1 MLRSF
6 IGAANAFLIFWIQ
19 KVCRATSCGD
29 LGFWVS
35 GARLYLAI
43 IPKRDLKEVEFL
55 KDSSYARE
63 SEGTDVL
70 VVPRK

>member
-1 MLRSF
+1 MLAFVDWCCDCLPSFLDSKSLPRDFLRRS
-6 IGAANAFLIFWIQ
+6 W
-19 KVCRATSCGD
+19 V
-29 LGFWVS
+29 WVS